1 MPYGLR
7 ILTQNGMAST
17 DDFLPIRVIGRSR
30 IQVNSGTGETS
41 WNIPLN
47 WSDAPTLPVCLGF
60 YVKIPSGENSVGFG
74 TDDNVY
80 ISSNPKPSFLNIKS
94 NGWFSETTILTFIVL
109 ALKA

>member
-1 MPYGLR
+1 MAYGLQ

-17 DDFLPIRVIGRSR
+17 DDFLPIRVIGLSK
-30 IQVNSGTGETS
+30 IQVNSGTGAAS

-47 WSDAPTLPVCLGF
+47 WSGAPTLPVCLGF
-60 YVKIPSGENSVGFG
+60 YVKMPSGANSTGFG

-80 ISSNPKPSFLNIKS
+80 ISSEPKPSSLNIKT
-94 NGWFSETTILTFIVL
+94 NGWASETVILTFIVL